1 MEKSAIIRTSEWE
14 TGLNVR
20 KGSGDVDH
28 FEVFHDVLVNLFQ
41 EIMDIE
47 EKALIT
53 DEFHD
58 ISVNDM
64 HVMEAIGEDVA
75 KNMSSVAK
83 SLSVTVGTLTI
94 AVNNLVKK
102 GYVHRVRSEA
112 DRRVVLISLTDKGR
126 AANEHHKKFHEGMIQ
141 AVVKDLNEE
150 QQEILVK
157 SLLNLRA
164 FFDSYQKKP

>member
-1 MEKSAIIRTSEWE
+1 M
-14 TGLNVR
+14 
-20 KGSGDVDH
+20 DH

-64 HVMEAIGEDVA
+64 HVIEAIGEDGA

-126 AANEHHKKFHEGMIQ
+126 AANTHHRKFHEGMIQ

-164 FFDSYQKKP
+164 FFDSYQKKT

>member
-1 MEKSAIIRTSEWE
+1 M
-14 TGLNVR
+14 
-20 KGSGDVDH
+20 
-28 FEVFHDVLVNLFQ
+28 
-41 EIMDIE
+41 
-47 EKALIT
+47 
-53 DEFHD
+53 
-58 ISVNDM
+58 
-64 HVMEAIGEDVA
+64 
-75 KNMSSVAK
+75 
-83 SLSVTVGTLTI
+83 TVGTLTI

-126 AANEHHKKFHEGMIQ
+126 AANAHHRKFHEGMIQ

>member
-1 MEKSAIIRTSEWE
+1 M
-14 TGLNVR
+14 
-20 KGSGDVDH
+20 DH

-64 HVMEAIGEDVA
+64 HVMEAIGEDGA

-126 AANEHHKKFHEGMIQ
+126 AANAHHSKFHEGMIQ

>member
-1 MEKSAIIRTSEWE
+1 M
-14 TGLNVR
+14 
-20 KGSGDVDH
+20 DH

-64 HVMEAIGEDVA
+64 HVMEAIGEDGA

-126 AANEHHKKFHEGMIQ
+126 AANAHHRKFHDLMIQ
-141 AVVKDLNEE
+141 AVVKDLNDE